1 MIRTSSKLF
10 LVIAGII
17 MIVYLLQQVNIIP
30 SFKNIFKPKAVLI
43 DNTPILITE
52 IKSMAQLMTITV
64 YDEVVI
70 DSLKYA
76 QPGLI
81 GKILSYASPLPVPAG
96 SYSELVLIAK
106 GKVIAGTNLQ
116 ELRENDFTVVG
127 DSVSVTVPSATILDI
142 ITNPSDIETFSETGN
157 WTPNE
162 ITIVK
167 LQAKKKLVYRALQ
180 QNILHKANQQALLV
194 IDKFLRAAGFVK
206 VTVRTRN

>member
-81 GKILSYASPLPVPAG
+81 DKILSYSSPLPVPRN
-96 SYSELVLIAK
+96 YSELVLIAK

-116 ELRENDFTVVG
+116 ELTERDFTVVE

>member
-17 MIVYLLQQVNIIP
+17 MIVYLLQQANIIP
-30 SFKNIFKPKAVLI
+30 SFKNIFKPKAVQI

-52 IKSMAQLMTITV
+52 IKSLAQLMTNTV

-70 DSLKYA
+70 DSVKNT

-81 GKILSYASPLPVPAG
+81 GKILSYASPLPVHG

-116 ELRENDFTVVG
+116 ELTEKDFTVVE

-167 LQAKKKLVYRALQ
+167 LQAKKKLVYRALE
-180 QNILHKANQQALLV
+180 QNILQKANQQSLLL
-194 IDKFLRAAGFVK
+194 IDKFLRAAGFEK
-206 VTVRTRN
+206 VTVRTRL

>member
-10 LVIAGII
+10 LIIAGII
-17 MIVYLLQQVNIIP
+17 ITVYLLQQVNIIP
-30 SFKNIFKPKAVLI
+30 SFKDIFKPKAVVI
-43 DNTPILITE
+43 DKTPILITE

-70 DSLKYA
+70 DSLKYSH
-76 QPGLI
+76 PGLL
-81 GKILSYASPLPVPAG
+81 GKILSYSSPLPVPAG

-116 ELRENDFTVVG
+116 ELTDRDFTVSE
-127 DSVSVTVPSATILDI
+127 DSVSVTIPSATILDI
-142 ITNPSDIETFSETGN
+142 ITNPSDIETFSETGI

-180 QNILHKANQQALLV
+180 QNILQKANEQALLV

>member
-1 MIRTSSKLF
+1 
-10 LVIAGII
+10 
-17 MIVYLLQQVNIIP
+17 MIVYLLQQANIIP

-64 YDEVVI
+64 YDEVVL
-70 DSLKYA
+70 DSVKYA

-81 GKILSYASPLPVPAG
+81 GKILSYASPLPVHG
-96 SYSELVLIAK
+96 NYSELVLIAK

-116 ELRENDFTVVG
+116 ELTEKDFTVVE

-142 ITNPSDIETFSETGN
+142 ITNPSDIETFSETGT

-167 LQAKKKLVYRALQ
+167 LQAKKKLVYRALE
-180 QNILHKANQQALLV
+180 QNILQKANQQSLLV
-194 IDKFLRAAGFVK
+194 IDKFLRAAGFEK
-206 VTVRTRN
+206 VTVRTRR